1 MSKYDGQKARHLV
14 TLEGRTM
21 KRFFAVFALAAALFF
36 TLGGRAFADNFDYG
50 REQIEGALPDD
61 AAEILDE
68 RNISPDN
75 SGALNLTF
83 GGVLSALWDLI
94 KSEAGKPFTLFCVLG
109 AAILLTALAESLSEQ
124 GNLKGVVSVVG
135 VVCSAGAAAV
145 AMNDVLGETLGAL
158 SATANFMLVF
168 IPCIAGIAA
177 VLGHITSA
185 SAVNSAAIA
194 ATQLF
199 SQLAVNFLAPLC
211 GSVLGLSIA
220 GAVHPQ
226 LKTDKLGELIKKF
239 VVWGLTLIM
248 TIFMSILSAQTLVAS
263 ASDNTA
269 IKAAKFM
276 VSQGVPIVGGTIS
289 DVVNTFGGSLSV
301 LKGSVGT
308 YGIIAAAVILFPS
321 IARIFCYK
329 IALASAQALAEM
341 LGLKELGTLMKSC
354 CAVMTI
360 ILSVSICFLLLNF
373 SAVILLL
380 AATN

>member
-1 MSKYDGQKARHLV
+1 MTGKMPVIWSRWK
-14 TLEGRTM
+14 GRTM
-21 KRFFAVFALAAALFF
+21 KRFFAVFALVMALFF

-61 AAEILDE
+61 ASEILDE
-68 RNISPDN
+68 KGITPDN

-83 GGVLSALWDLI
+83 GGVLSGLWDLF

-109 AAILLTALAESLSEQ
+109 AAILLTAFAESLAEQ

-135 VVCSAGAAAV
+135 VLCSAGAAAA

-168 IPCIAGIAA
+168 IPAIAGIAA

-329 IALASAQALAEM
+329 IALACAQALAEM

-354 CAVMTI
+354 CAVTTI

>member
-1 MSKYDGQKARHLV
+1 MTGKMPVIWSRWK
-14 TLEGRTM
+14 GRTM
-21 KRFFAVFALAAALFF
+21 KRFFAVFALVMALFF

-61 AAEILDE
+61 ASEILDE
-68 RNISPDN
+68 KGITPDN

-83 GGVLSALWDLI
+83 GGVLSGLWDLF
-94 KSEAGKPFTLFCVLG
+94 KSEAAKPFTLFCVLG
-109 AAILLTALAESLSEQ
+109 AAILLTAFAESLAEQ

-135 VVCSAGAAAV
+135 VLCSAGAAAA

-168 IPCIAGIAA
+168 IPAIAGIAA

-329 IALASAQALAEM
+329 IALACAQALAEM

-354 CAVMTI
+354 CAVTTI

>member
-1 MSKYDGQKARHLV
+1 
-14 TLEGRTM
+14 M
-21 KRFFAVFALAAALFF
+21 KRFFAVFAAVFALFF
-36 TLGGRAFADNFDYG
+36 TFCGRAFADDFDFG
-50 REQIEGALPDD
+50 REQIEEALPEN
-61 AAEILDE
+61 AGEILDE
-68 RNISPDN
+68 KGITPDN
-75 SGALNLTF
+75 SGALDLTF
-83 GGVLSALWDLI
+83 GGVLSWLWDLF
-94 KSEAGKPFTLFCVLG
+94 KSEAAKPFTLFCVLG
-109 AAILLTALAESLSEQ
+109 AVILLTSLAESLAEQ

-135 VVCSAGAAAV
+135 VLCSAGAAAA

-158 SATANFMLVF
+158 SASANFMLVL
-168 IPCIAGIAA
+168 IPSVAGIAA

-185 SAVNSAAIA
+185 SAVNSAAVA

-211 GSVLGLSIA
+211 GSVLGLSTA

-226 LKTDKLGELIKKF
+226 LKTDKIGELIKKF

-248 TIFMSILSAQTLVAS
+248 TVFMSILSAQTLVAS

-329 IALASAQALAEM
+329 IALSCAQALAEM

-354 CAVMTI
+354 CSVTTI

-380 AATN
+380 AATG

>member
-1 MSKYDGQKARHLV
+1 MTGKMPVIWSRWK
-14 TLEGRTM
+14 GRTM
-21 KRFFAVFALAAALFF
+21 KRFFAVFALVMALFF

-61 AAEILDE
+61 ASEILDE
-68 RNISPDN
+68 KGITPDN

-83 GGVLSALWDLI
+83 GGVLSGLWDLF

-109 AAILLTALAESLSEQ
+109 AAILLTAFAESLAEQ

-135 VVCSAGAAAV
+135 VLCSAGAAAA

-158 SATANFMLVF
+158 SATANFMLAF
-168 IPCIAGIAA
+168 IPAIAGIAA

-329 IALASAQALAEM
+329 IALACAQALAEM

-354 CAVMTI
+354 CAVTTI

>member
-1 MSKYDGQKARHLV
+1 MTGKMPVIWSRWK
-14 TLEGRTM
+14 GRTM
-21 KRFFAVFALAAALFF
+21 KRFFAVFALVMALFF

-61 AAEILDE
+61 ASEILDE
-68 RNISPDN
+68 KGITPDN

-83 GGVLSALWDLI
+83 GGVLSGLWDLF

-109 AAILLTALAESLSEQ
+109 AAILLTAFAESLAEQ

-135 VVCSAGAAAV
+135 VLCSAGSAAA

-168 IPCIAGIAA
+168 IPAIAGIAA

-329 IALASAQALAEM
+329 IALACAQALAEM

-354 CAVMTI
+354 CAVTTI

>member
-1 MSKYDGQKARHLV
+1 
-14 TLEGRTM
+14 M
-21 KRFFAVFALAAALFF
+21 KRFFAVFAVVFALFF
-36 TLGGRAFADNFDYG
+36 TVCGRAYADDFDYG
-50 REQIEGALPDD
+50 REQIEEALPEN
-61 AAEILDE
+61 AGEILDE
-68 RNISPDN
+68 QGISPEN
-75 SGALNLTF
+75 SGALNLTL
-83 GGVLSALWDLI
+83 GGVLSGLWDLF

-109 AAILLTALAESLSEQ
+109 AAILLTALAESLAEQ

-135 VVCSAGAAAV
+135 VLCSAGAAAA

-158 SATANFMLVF
+158 SATANFMLVL
-168 IPCIAGIAA
+168 IPAVAGIAA

-185 SAVNSAAIA
+185 SAVNSAAVA

-248 TIFMSILSAQTLVAS
+248 TVFMSILSAQTLVAS

-276 VSQGVPIVGGTIS
+276 VSQGVPFVGGTIS

-329 IALASAQALAEM
+329 IALSCAGALAEM

-354 CAVMTI
+354 CAVTTI

>member
-1 MSKYDGQKARHLV
+1 
-14 TLEGRTM
+14 M
-21 KRFFAVFALAAALFF
+21 KRFFAVFALVMALFF

-61 AAEILDE
+61 ASEILDE
-68 RNISPDN
+68 KGITPDN

-83 GGVLSALWDLI
+83 GGVLSGLWDLF

-109 AAILLTALAESLSEQ
+109 AAILLTAFAESLAEQ

-135 VVCSAGAAAV
+135 VLCSAGAAAA

-168 IPCIAGIAA
+168 IPAIAGIAA

-329 IALASAQALAEM
+329 IALACAQALAEM

-354 CAVMTI
+354 CAVTTI

>member
-1 MSKYDGQKARHLV
+1 
-14 TLEGRTM
+14 M
-21 KRFFAVFALAAALFF
+21 KRFFAVFAVVFALFF
-36 TLGGRAFADNFDYG
+36 TVCGRAYADDFDYG
-50 REQIEGALPDD
+50 REQIEEALPEN
-61 AAEILDE
+61 AGEILDE
-68 RNISPDN
+68 QGISPEN

-83 GGVLSALWDLI
+83 GGVLNRLWDLF

-109 AAILLTALAESLSEQ
+109 AAILLTALAESLAEQ

-135 VVCSAGAAAV
+135 VLCSAGAAAA

-158 SATANFMLVF
+158 SATANFMLVL
-168 IPCIAGIAA
+168 IPSVAGIAA

-211 GSVLGLSIA
+211 GSVIGLSIA

-226 LKTDKLGELIKKF
+226 LKTDKIGELIKKF

-329 IALASAQALAEM
+329 IALASAGALAEM

-354 CAVMTI
+354 CAVTTI

-380 AATN
+380 AATG

>member
-1 MSKYDGQKARHLV
+1 MTGKMPVIWSRWK
-14 TLEGRTM
+14 GRTM
-21 KRFFAVFALAAALFF
+21 KRFFAVFALVMALFF

-61 AAEILDE
+61 ASEILDE
-68 RNISPDN
+68 KGITPDN

-83 GGVLSALWDLI
+83 GGVLSGLWDMF

-109 AAILLTALAESLSEQ
+109 AAILLTAFAESLAEQ

-135 VVCSAGAAAV
+135 VLCSAGAAAA

-168 IPCIAGIAA
+168 IPAIAGIAA

-329 IALASAQALAEM
+329 IALACAQALAEM

-354 CAVMTI
+354 CAVTTI